1 MHENLCGKIQLAVL
15 HLKRDPDG
23 NSPFQSTPITE
34 VDRRSRS
41 SRRVAR
47 SCMRPRYY
55 NILMTL
61 MRPYTVPVASQRSP
75 VKNSQMTDLL
85 LRDDRLA
92 TDND

>member
-1 MHENLCGKIQLAVL
+1 MHENLRGKIQLAVL

-55 NILMTL
+55 NVL
-61 MRPYTVPVASQRSP
+61 MRPDTVPVASQKSP
-75 VKNSQMTDLL
+75 VKNSEMTDML

>member
-23 NSPFQSTPITE
+23 NSPFQSTPITKR
-34 VDRRSRS
+34 DGR

-55 NILMTL
+55 NVL
-61 MRPYTVPVASQRSP
+61 MRPDTVPAASQRSP
-75 VKNSQMTDLL
+75 AKNSEMTDML
-85 LRDDRLA
+85 LRDDRLELIMI
-92 TDND
+92 NLIS

>member
-15 HLKRDPDG
+15 HLKRDLDG
-23 NSPFQSTPITE
+23 NSPFECQSTPITE
-34 VDRRSRS
+34 VDRRSSS

-55 NILMTL
+55 NVL
-61 MRPYTVPVASQRSP
+61 MRPDTVASQRSP
-75 VKNSQMTDLL
+75 AKNSEMADML

-92 TDND
+92 TDNN